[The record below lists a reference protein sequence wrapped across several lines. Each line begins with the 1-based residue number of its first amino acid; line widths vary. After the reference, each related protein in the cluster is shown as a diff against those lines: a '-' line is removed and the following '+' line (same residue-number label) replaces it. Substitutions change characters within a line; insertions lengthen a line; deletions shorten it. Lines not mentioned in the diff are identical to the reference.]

1 MKRIASL
8 DILKY
13 IACFFVINIHM
24 DIPTYLLNIIQPL
37 LTTAVPVFFMITG
50 FFYES
55 VVESGSEKRQLK
67 KIAILTLVAN
77 LIHILWCCFK
87 LIINRKS
94 ILILLTEVLNLE
106 ALLNLFVFNQPIWRT
121 SIWYINALLI
131 VLVLIYI
138 VRKWVD
144 PQKLYLLIP
153 VLLVLNLVLGTY
165 SFILPGNEHILLCY
179 SRNFLLCGIPYFL
192 LGNYVSSKKQSI
204 CKLFGKW
211 QCVVLFW
218 IVGCFELWI
227 LNYFGLLQHNDHLA
241 SSFFLALSLF
251 CVFAKNN
258 SFVGK
263 FSEKIS
269 IWGRKYSFAIYV
281 AHSIIIEIFYK
292 IVYKASVVPF
302 VIDIF
307 SYIGPILVLIASTF
321 FAHSLFYCKDK
332 LMLSKNA

>member
-24 DIPTYLLNIIQPL
+24 DIPTFLLNIVQPL

-50 FFYES
+50 FFYSETM
-55 VVESGSEKRQLK
+55 GSAPKKRQIR
-67 KIAILTLVAN
+67 KIAKLALVAN
-77 LIHILWCCFK
+77 LIHIGWRCFK
-87 LIINRKS
+87 HLLNGES
-94 ILILLTEVLNLE
+94 ILDFVAEVMNPE
-106 ALLNLFVFNQPIWRT
+106 ALLNLVVFNQPVWRT

-144 PQKLYLLIP
+144 PQRLNFLIP

-165 SFILPGNEHILLCY
+165 SFILPGNEHVLLCY
-179 SRNFLLCGIPYFL
+179 SRNFLFCGIPYFL
-192 LGNYVSSKKQSI
+192 LGNYVSGKKQSI

-251 CVFAKNN
+251 CVFEKIK
-258 SFVGK
+258 SFDGR

-292 IVYKASVVPF
+292 IVYKASGVPF

-321 FAHSLFYCKDK
+321 FAHSLVYCKDK
-332 LMLSKNA
+332 LVLSKNA

>member
-24 DIPTYLLNIIQPL
+24 DIPTFLLNIIQPL

-50 FFYES
+50 FFYNET
-55 VVESGSEKRQLK
+55 VGSGSKKRQIR
-67 KIAILTLVAN
+67 KIAILALVGN
-77 LIHILWCCFK
+77 LIHIGWRCFK
-87 LIINRKS
+87 H
-94 ILILLTEVLNLE
+94 LLNGEPIQAFVAEVMNPE
-106 ALLNLFVFNQPIWRT
+106 ALLNLVVFNQPVWRT
-121 SIWYINALLI
+121 SMWYINALLI
-131 VLVLIYI
+131 VLVLIYR
-138 VRKWVD
+138 VKWVD

-211 QCVVLFW
+211 QCCCLFW

-241 SSFFLALSLF
+241 SSLFLSLSLF
-251 CVFAKNN
+251 CVFAKDT
-258 SFVGK
+258 FVVG
-263 FSEKIS
+263 SLGEKIAN
-269 IWGRKYSFAIYV
+269 IGRKYSFVIYV
-281 AHSIIIEIFYK
+281 THSIIIEIFSK
-292 IVYKASVVPF
+292 IINYASDEPF
-302 VIDIF
+302 VVNSF
-307 SYIGPILVLIASTF
+307 ALIGPILVLLVSTL
-321 FAHSLFYCKDK
+321 FAYCLK
-332 LMLSKNA
+332 LCENWLRTLNKC